1 MATIIIS
8 DLQPLQEKTF
18 LYDLNSEQ
26 KQQILGGIPFL
37 SGIPFFGRSGTQ
49 LTTIY
54 DGINAVETAY
64 RGPFSF
70 YDNKILTVDFARTA
84 IYLVV

>member
-8 DLQPLQEKTF
+8 DLQPIEEKTF
-18 LYDLNSEQ
+18 LSNLNSEQ
-26 KQQILGGIPFL
+26 VQQILGGIPFL
-37 SGIPFFGRSGTQ
+37 PFLGSSGTQ

-54 DGINAVETAY
+54 DGINATVGTY
-64 RGPFSF
+64 RGPFGF
-70 YDNKILTVDFARTA
+70 YDNKIFTLDFARTS

>member
-8 DLQPLQEKTF
+8 DLQPIEEKTF
-18 LYDLNSEQ
+18 LSNLNSEQ
-26 KQQILGGIPFL
+26 VQQILGGIPFL
-37 SGIPFFGRSGTQ
+37 PFLGSSGTQ

-54 DGINAVETAY
+54 DGINATEGTY
-64 RGPFSF
+64 RGPLGF
-70 YDNKILTVDFARTA
+70 YDNKIFTLDFARTS

>member
-8 DLQPLQEKTF
+8 DLQHIEEKTF
-18 LYDLNSEQ
+18 LSNLNSEQ

-37 SGIPFFGRSGTQ
+37 SGIPFLGSSGTQ

-54 DGINAVETAY
+54 DGINATQSTY
-64 RGPFSF
+64 RGPFGF
-70 YDNKILTVDFARTA
+70 YDNKIFTLDFARTS

>member
-8 DLQPLQEKTF
+8 DLQPIEEKTF
-18 LYDLNSEQ
+18 LSNLNSEQ
-26 KQQILGGIPFL
+26 VQQILGGIPFL
-37 SGIPFFGRSGTQ
+37 PFLGSSGTQ

-70 YDNKILTVDFARTA
+70 YDNKIFTLDFARTS

>member
-8 DLQPLQEKTF
+8 DLQPIEEKTF
-18 LYDLNSEQ
+18 LSNLNSEQ
-26 KQQILGGIPFL
+26 VQQILGGIPFL
-37 SGIPFFGRSGTQ
+37 PFLGSSGTQ

-54 DGINAVETAY
+54 DGINATQSTY
-64 RGPFSF
+64 RGPFGF
-70 YDNKILTVDFARTA
+70 YDNKIFTLDFARTS

>member
-8 DLQPLQEKTF
+8 DLQPIEEKTF
-18 LYDLNSEQ
+18 LSNLNSEQ
-26 KQQILGGIPFL
+26 VQQILGGIPFL
-37 SGIPFFGRSGTQ
+37 PFLGSSGTQ

-54 DGINAVETAY
+54 DGINATQSTN
-64 RGPFSF
+64 RGPFGF
-70 YDNKILTVDFARTA
+70 YDNKIFTLDFARTS